1 MQFKDKFVDVKYIAS
16 STATPEKTHVYKTGE
31 QAGKSRT
38 LKAKPAREGLLP
50 VSEKTIWA
58 WVSEGKFPKPIR
70 LNGRSVWRLS
80 DVTSWIDSMEA
91 AS

>member
-1 MQFKDKFVDVKYIAS
+1 MQTQNKLIGIKTIAS
-16 STATPEKTHVYKTGE
+16 APATSERIHTYKTGE
-31 QAGKSRT
+31 LAGKMRR

-50 VSEKTIWA
+50 VSEKTIWT
-58 WVSEGKFPKPIR
+58 WVNEGKFPKPIR
-70 LNGRSVWRLS
+70 LNGRTVWRLS